1 MKQNRSFQWKGSKGN
16 GKTGLM
22 PVFTIP
28 LIVIILIVVIVVTD
42 WKKKPEEAGTT
53 LPPQTVDML
62 LEAETMVN
70 EADKEG
76 SAEYTELKTEAPET
90 NTLDEFETEGLRR
103 DSVPEILDLMKR
115 YFAARASA
123 DVEMMNCIYGGCVM
137 SAETLEEQK
146 SLMRNNAKYVRDF
159 ENVTTYVQQGLEAD
173 HWLVYALADVRF
185 HSVNTTAPI
194 ILTGYVRRDADGN
207 YLLMK
212 MEELSE
218 NVRQFIEVS
227 KHSEEVRRLASSV
240 NVKLKIALNEDE
252 DLKAVYGVLRDGSPV
267 YSDRESGAEVVIL
280 EDEGAGETEESGQDT
295 GSEAE
300 SGVQNNNGDG
310 V

>member
-53 LPPQTVDML
+53 LPLQTPDTS
-62 LEAETMVN
+62 LEAETMVD
-70 EADKEG
+70 EDDKEG
-76 SAEYTELKTEAPET
+76 FAEYTKLTTEAPET
-90 NTLDEFETEGLRR
+90 NTLDEFETEALRR

-115 YFAARASA
+115 YFGARASA
-123 DVEMMNCIYGGCVM
+123 DVEMMNCIYGGSGM
-137 SAETLEEQK
+137 SAEALEEQR
-146 SLMRNNAKYVRDF
+146 SLMRNNAKYVQAF

-173 HWLVYALADVRF
+173 YWLVYALADVRF
-185 HSVNTTAPI
+185 HSVKTTAPV

-207 YLLMK
+207 YLLMN

-267 YSDRESGAEVVIL
+267 YSDRERGAEVVIL
-280 EDEGAGETEESGQDT
+280 EDKDAGETEESSQDT
-295 GSEAE
+295 GGEAE

-310 V
+310 A